1 MKSIS
6 VFGGGISGLTIA
18 HELSEKGF
26 NVIVYEKD
34 DFIGGMAKSKRNIDN
49 IPTEHS
55 WRGYNTSFY
64 TNCIDILKR
73 IPIQKECFENL
84 YTIEDVKKHNKENDL
99 WTYYKGDVYDITEFV
114 KKHPGGKIILK
125 AGGMDLEKVWDK
137 FNVKWHKNS
146 SRVGSFLKKY
156 KIGKIKE
163 NFENNEKLSVF
174 NNLTKDRFK
183 FIYLKTNGQL
193 SEPTNYEYLKLLLI
207 ILQNVCSDNRKN
219 DVYQKTLVKEYMEK
233 HFTED
238 TIKYILNGSI
248 GPGIGLDLNTSSLY
262 QFCFVAYLQNMDK
275 WKVMNKPTSEAWF
288 DYWKMHLEK
297 NNVKFVKG
305 ELKKINTSKNEIINC
320 ELVDGRIV
328 QSNEYCCAVN
338 PYNAM
343 KIFEESNIEKYA
355 TQFQNLMTIN
365 NQISFFI
372 TFKKK
377 IKFPSNMNANVLID
391 SLYNIT
397 MYSQDNIWCKKYLQD
412 DIKSLWSGTCC
423 QSQNGIT
430 LSIADFKNE
439 IVKQIFECKYFID
452 VLEKINGFRLTVND
466 IDKIELYDEWK
477 YVNGR
482 LESDNKKW
490 VNNVFNEDFKPS
502 SKTDLIN
509 MYIAGGHTKTT
520 FPIWS
525 MESSVESGK
534 IVSNLIL
541 QKYDI
546 ETTFHYKH
554 DFNIFIKI
562 LSVLDNLFYLL
573 KLPNVILVLFFL
585 VIVIIVIF
593 IIQVIL
599 KYNKLKMNKM

>member
-26 NVIVYEKD
+26 NVTVYEKD

-64 TNCIDILKR
+64 KNCIDILKR

-84 YTIEDVKKHNKENDL
+84 YTIDDVKKHNKENDL

-146 SRVGSFLKKY
+146 SRVGSFLNKY

-275 WKVMNKPTSEAWF
+275 WKV
-288 DYWKMHLEK
+288 
-297 NNVKFVKG
+297 
-305 ELKKINTSKNEIINC
+305 
-320 ELVDGRIV
+320 
-328 QSNEYCCAVN
+328 
-338 PYNAM
+338 
-343 KIFEESNIEKYA
+343 
-355 TQFQNLMTIN
+355 
-365 NQISFFI
+365 I
-372 TFKKK
+372 TF
-377 IKFPSNMNANVLID
+377 IVL
-391 SLYNIT
+391 
-397 MYSQDNIWCKKYLQD
+397 
-412 DIKSLWSGTCC
+412 G
-423 QSQNGIT
+423 
-430 LSIADFKNE
+430 
-439 IVKQIFECKYFID
+439 
-452 VLEKINGFRLTVND
+452 
-466 IDKIELYDEWK
+466 
-477 YVNGR
+477 
-482 LESDNKKW
+482 
-490 VNNVFNEDFKPS
+490 
-502 SKTDLIN
+502 
-509 MYIAGGHTKTT
+509 
-520 FPIWS
+520 
-525 MESSVESGK
+525 
-534 IVSNLIL
+534 
-541 QKYDI
+541 
-546 ETTFHYKH
+546 
-554 DFNIFIKI
+554 
-562 LSVLDNLFYLL
+562 
-573 KLPNVILVLFFL
+573 
-585 VIVIIVIF
+585 
-593 IIQVIL
+593 
-599 KYNKLKMNKM
+599 